1 MMNKIK
7 GILMSR
13 PARKLVLGSRSHVR
27 LAHIGP
33 DYVGMMIAR
42 NIVNAPPLLRPK
54 SHSSPKICVEGRVSS
69 RGALVAAR
77 ALWRSVRSMI
87 YNIII

>member
-1 MMNKIK
+1 MNMIK
-7 GILMSR
+7 GILISR

-27 LAHIGP
+27 LAHIEPG
-33 DYVGMMIAR
+33 YVGIMIAQST
-42 NIVNAPPLLRPK
+42 VNAPPLLRPK
-54 SHSSPKICVEGRVSS
+54 SQSPPKICVEGRVSS

-87 YNIII
+87 SNTII